1 MPFDLAEVE
10 IALLNKLKN
19 GEELFCVL
27 SLHDGIIAA
36 ITYDSVNEEIKTYH
50 PFDSKIKPDVT
61 PEWAYSFDEI
71 FEELANG
78 AEILY
83 LLDSTYRCWDEIIK
97 TDECF
102 EYNQAGIECY
112 KQQLERIKIIPDH
125 DVENHDIEYVNKE
138 VKSEKIG
145 NKIGELNLKGAC
157 YVFSRSNKG
166 YFLTAISKNDLQ
178 TYRRFDRVSDLLKFA
193 ATLEKDREHKKGE
206 RKRNGKER

>member
-1 MPFDLAEVE
+1 MPFDLAEIE
-10 IALLNKLKN
+10 IALLKKVKKE
-19 GEELFCVL
+19 EELFCVL
-27 SLHDGIIAA
+27 SLRDGTIAT
-36 ITYDSVNEEIKTYH
+36 ITYDSANEEIKTYY
-50 PFDSKIKPDVT
+50 PFNSKLKPNIT
-61 PEWAYSFDEI
+61 PEWAYSFDEV
-71 FEELANG
+71 FDELANG

-97 TDECF
+97 TDERF

-125 DVENHDIEYVNKE
+125 DIEYVNKE
-138 VKSEKIG
+138 VKSENIG

-178 TYRRFDRVSDLLKFA
+178 TYRRFDRVSDLLKFV
-193 ATLEKDREHKKGE
+193 ATLEKDREHKK

>member
-1 MPFDLAEVE
+1 MPFDLAEIE
-10 IALLNKLKN
+10 IALLKKIKKE
-19 GEELFCVL
+19 EELFCVL
-27 SLHDGIIAA
+27 SLRDGTIATV
-36 ITYDSVNEEIKTYH
+36 TYDSANEEIKTYY
-50 PFDSKIKPDVT
+50 PFNSKLKPNIT
-61 PEWAYSFDEI
+61 PEWAYSFDEV
-71 FEELANG
+71 FDELANG

-97 TDECF
+97 TDERF

-125 DVENHDIEYVNKE
+125 DIEYVNKE
-138 VKSEKIG
+138 VKSENIG

-178 TYRRFDRVSDLLKFA
+178 TYRRFDRISDLLKFV
-193 ATLEKDREHKKGE
+193 ATLEKDREHKK

>member
-1 MPFDLAEVE
+1 MPFDLAEIE
-10 IALLNKLKN
+10 IALLKKIKKE
-19 GEELFCVL
+19 EELFCVL
-27 SLHDGIIAA
+27 SLRDGTIATV
-36 ITYDSVNEEIKTYH
+36 TYDSANEEIKTYY
-50 PFDSKIKPDVT
+50 PFNSKLKPNIT
-61 PEWAYSFDEI
+61 PEWAYSFDEV
-71 FEELANG
+71 FDELANG

-97 TDECF
+97 TDERF

-125 DVENHDIEYVNKE
+125 DIEYVNKE
-138 VKSEKIG
+138 VKSENIG

-178 TYRRFDRVSDLLKFA
+178 TYRRFDRVSDLLKFV
-193 ATLEKDREHKKGE
+193 ATLEKDREHKK

>member
-1 MPFDLAEVE
+1 MPFDLAEIE
-10 IALLNKLKN
+10 IALLKKIIKE
-19 GEELFCVL
+19 EELFCVL
-27 SLHDGIIAA
+27 SLRDGTIATV
-36 ITYDSVNEEIKTYH
+36 TYDSANEEIKTYY
-50 PFDSKIKPDVT
+50 PFNSKLKPNIT
-61 PEWAYSFDEI
+61 PEWAYSFDEV
-71 FEELANG
+71 FDELANG

-97 TDECF
+97 TDERF

-125 DVENHDIEYVNKE
+125 DIEYVNKE
-138 VKSEKIG
+138 VKSENIG

-178 TYRRFDRVSDLLKFA
+178 TYRRFDRISDLLKFV
-193 ATLEKDREHKKGE
+193 ATLEKDREHKK